1 MPTLPDILLRLA
13 ALQADIRSLA
23 IAAHKKRDHDTVSE
37 LREVDQKLEAAS
49 EHITDYVLPY
59 IK

>member
-1 MPTLPDILLRLA
+1 MPTLSDILTRLA
-13 ALQADIRSLA
+13 ALQADIRALA
-23 IAAHKKRDHDTVSE
+23 LAALNKRDHDTHEE
-37 LREVDQKLEAAS
+37 LGEVCEKLKAAS